1 MPGTALCI
9 KKQCKIKKDM
19 TLKNRKTIKGLEL
32 SIRVLKL
39 QESCMRSS
47 REQKDKHADMATV
60 ITQN

>member
-1 MPGTALCI
+1 M
-9 KKQCKIKKDM
+9 QNKKDM

-39 QESCMRSS
+39 QKSCMRSS